1 MPAEQPKEFK
11 MKDLFIDVKLEAC
24 VNGNTYDFLGRKLF
38 SAQFFRQNIGFG
50 ITNIDIEVNTSLQ
63 PIVTVNFKDLYGQ
76 TIFGGQRKESN
87 DLSKNNESIDYSVLF
102 DWPPPKFLFSFKGYL
117 GKPVTWVL
125 NLKNTTT
132 SFNSSDGSYELKC
145 EFVPN
150 QWGFFADLPFLYLL
164 AVKRLRMNKLGEKAT
179 SEQKKQVTSIFD
191 LIKIGKQVEVKTQDT
206 TKEFDGL
213 VKKLGA
219 IKSNMAT
226 AISISNLISYG
237 DEIDGTVNNR
247 PVKNF
252 IAMKLPI
259 LNNLDPIINSKEKIE
274 LRLSDPAKLNHLNTY
289 LLLSIKFNHGGGFKD
304 GFDLFPDVPRN
315 YLLLNVN
322 NPVVSSA
329 KSQTI
334 GFITKNIEYIDD
346 EIKRRV
352 FSTSEKKLEKI
363 TIGEIF
369 SQLGKDAAFVMGSIL
384 DAGLDGYR
392 GNDNRF
398 KSRNSSIDFL
408 IGESFPLIVNSQ
420 GEEVPAIDD
429 NIKGLGINGID
440 VDGHEMKFVRDFI
453 SAISEGIARD
463 LLTDDANESQNDN
476 ILKSRIN
483 NLEIS
488 SDNPYKP
495 FYDNIA
501 INMLVR
507 SGIVGFLTRSNDP
520 NYPGEF
526 GGTALDFFDR
536 DGRQYMEEI
545 AVKDCSNITKNM
557 INSLSDIDAIL
568 LKRFCKFILKFYD
581 AEGRNLLIDTGEIG
595 TSINSLGATSGV
607 NGLVDYKVKMSSE
620 PDRFLTFR
628 ILWNELKK
636 PTLLD
641 DIDEVDLETLNMNED
656 GTFAV
661 PSTNGISNAQN
672 ALSFVDEAT
681 FTAVKIVNNNIG
693 YVNPFPGDHFFFT
706 ILNGDDNKKAQ
717 EVNSSVSDA
726 ELKSTDKDDESFF
739 DLGKIEVPGYVPVN
753 ALTDSEN
760 NTLNRIKI
768 IEKYKASGLVL
779 DFEELKNPKKSFYS
793 DGSLGNLIWNDTI
806 VKDDVAA
813 QQEASNG
820 TTPSKISIAGEFGYT
835 VCHHTIGDVGVFGLF
850 NFGVGTEADKGIS
863 QRIYLR
869 KMCET
874 LLKNIREV
882 DDEKNQ
888 IVGSV
893 LGKAGEQESAI
904 YKQMHV
910 LYHQWQSISY
920 SDIKNSN
927 GGLSGN
933 PDEHKNGDKFNVA
946 EKLEEKYGAHHEDFV
961 HEKDLN
967 GVPDGAFVYEYP
979 LQRINGIKPGEKPVK
994 VKDSIINL
1002 EPLYKPNGNT
1012 TVLNIIQQIC
1022 TKNNFLFIP
1031 IPGNPD
1037 YLNVS
1042 NIYSPSHQLAEI
1054 DIMNFFHVLFTPT
1067 PESRVKTKNDGD
1079 SLSLSENHRNYTTNS
1094 FAIKYGHPDNQIVS
1108 NIKVGTSDNKV
1119 TAESIVNLQRLVDNE
1134 NQNKKVTTDCSTLPV
1149 LAGRSYTA
1157 TVDMLGNAQVYP
1169 MQFFFLENSPLF
1181 GGLYQVMKVHHSIT
1195 PNDMKTSAEG
1205 IRMRFSPGSGYGS
1218 IRPITLDT
1226 FRDLGELEAPM
1237 AIGIGF
1243 SAEDRKN
1250 LEDVGKPFPTT
1261 TTSTA
1266 TSLSESKKRV
1276 VDKIIKFANQ
1286 AGIKDKN
1293 RLFCLLVIAK
1303 KEAQFTS
1310 AAESFAYSLANAR
1323 AVFGSR
1329 LKSYTD
1335 KQLKDNYLPPPYGEG
1350 SQEKLANLLYG
1361 NRYLNGPNEG
1371 YKYRGRGMTQVT
1383 FKSNYYA
1390 MSNNMKSVFSDLPAD
1405 FDLVQW
1411 PEALKNEDLAIKSLI
1426 AGKIKQQF
1434 GKFSKD
1440 IEFLN
1445 SPENIQKSNHGTSEK
1460 KKINQ
1465 KTYSHTLKEYHL
1477 LRNDSYIIEKLKDF
1491 EDYA

>member
-1 MPAEQPKEFK
+1 MPREQPKEFK

-24 VNGNTYDFLGRKLF
+24 ANGNTYDFLGRKLF
-38 SAQFFRQNIGFG
+38 SAQFFRENIGFG
-50 ITNIDIEVNTSLQ
+50 ITSIDIEVNTSLQ

-76 TIFGGQRKESN
+76 TIFGGQRRESH

-125 NLKNTTT
+125 NLKNTST

-150 QWGFFADLPFLYLL
+150 QWGFFADMPFLYLL
-164 AVKRLRMNKLGEKAT
+164 SVKRLRMNKLGLSASSK
-179 SEQKKQVTSIFD
+179 QKKEVTSIFD

-226 AISISNLISYG
+226 AISVSNLISYG

-247 PVKNF
+247 PVKDF
-252 IAMKLPI
+252 DSMQLPI
-259 LNNLDPIINSKEKIE
+259 LKNLDSAINTKEKIE
-274 LRLSDPAKLNHLNTY
+274 LRLGDPAKLSQLNTY
-289 LLLSIKFNHGGGFKD
+289 LLLSIKFNHGGVFKD
-304 GFDLFPDVPRN
+304 GFETFGVNRDYPS
-315 YLLLNVN
+315 LNLSDSN
-322 NPVVSSA
+322 TSSA

-334 GFITKNIEYIDD
+334 GFITKNIEKIDD

-392 GNDNRF
+392 GNSNRF
-398 KSRNSSIDFL
+398 SARNTAINHL
-408 IGESFPLIVNSQ
+408 IGESFPLVINGE
-420 GEEVPAIDD
+420 GEEVPAIND
-429 NIKGLGINGID
+429 NIKSLGVSGID
-440 VDGHEMKFVRDFI
+440 VDGNEMKFVRDFI

-463 LLTDDANESQNDN
+463 LLSDDATESQNDN

-545 AVKDCSNITKNM
+545 AVKDCSNITNNM
-557 INSLSDIDAIL
+557 INSLSDIDAVL
-568 LKRFCKFILKFYD
+568 LKRFCRFIVKFYD
-581 AEGRNLLIDTGEIG
+581 AEGDSLLTEDGKVG
-595 TSINSLGATSGV
+595 ASISSFSVSEL
-607 NGLVDYKVKMSSE
+607 LDYRVKMSSS
-620 PDRFLTFR
+620 PDKFLTFKT
-628 ILWNELKK
+628 LWSELKK

-641 DIDEVDLETLNMNED
+641 DIEEVDLYTLEMNED
-656 GTFAV
+656 GTFA
-661 PSTNGISNAQN
+661 PSNSGGIANAQN
-672 ALSFVDEAT
+672 ALSFVDETT

-706 ILNGDDNKKAQ
+706 VLNGEDNKKAQ
-717 EVNSSVSDA
+717 EVNSSASDA
-726 ELKSTDKDDESFF
+726 ELKSTDKDDEAFF
-739 DLGKIEVPGYVPVN
+739 DLGAREIPGYIPVN
-753 ALTDSEN
+753 ALTDSDN
-760 NTLNRIKI
+760 KKLNRVTI
-768 IEKYKASGLVL
+768 IEDYKNSSQVL
-779 DFEELKNPKKSFYS
+779 DLQESKNPKKSFYS
-793 DGSLGNLIWNDTI
+793 DGPLDNLIWSDKI
-806 VKDDVAA
+806 VKDDIEA
-813 QQEASNG
+813 QYESENG
-820 TTPSKISIAGEFGYT
+820 TDPSKISIAGEFGYT
-835 VCHHTIGDVGVFGLF
+835 VCHHTVGSVGVFGLF
-850 NFGVGTEADKGIS
+850 EYSSLDGDKGRS

-874 LLKNIREV
+874 LLKNIRAI

-893 LGKAGEQESAI
+893 LGKAGEQENAI

-933 PDEHKNGDKFNVA
+933 PDENKNGEKFNVA
-946 EKLEEKYGAHHEDFV
+946 EKLEEKYGAHHRDFV
-961 HEKDLN
+961 RETDLN
-967 GVPDGAFVYEYP
+967 GIPDGAFVYEYP
-979 LQRINGIKPGEKPVK
+979 LQRINGVKAGESPVK

-1002 EPLYKPNGNT
+1002 EPLYKPNANT

-1037 YLNVS
+1037 YLNVA

-1067 PESRVKTKNDGD
+1067 PESRVKNKNDGD
-1079 SLSLSENHRNYTTNS
+1079 SLSLSENHKTYDTNS

-1108 NIKVGTSDNKV
+1108 NIKVSTSDNKV

-1181 GGLYQVMKVHHSIT
+1181 GGLYQVMKVHHAIT

-1218 IRPITLDT
+1218 IKPITLDT
-1226 FRDLGELEAPM
+1226 FRDLGALEAPM
-1237 AIGIGF
+1237 AVGIGF
-1243 SAEDRKN
+1243 SVEDRKN
-1250 LEDVGKPFPTT
+1250 LVDVGKPFPT
-1261 TTSTA
+1261 SSVSSS
-1266 TSLSESKKRV
+1266 TSLSDNKKRV

-1303 KEAQFTS
+1303 KEAQFTT
-1310 AAESFAYSLANAR
+1310 ATESFAYSLSNAR
-1323 AVFGSR
+1323 AVFGKK
-1329 LKSYTD
+1329 LKPYTD
-1335 KQLKDNYLPPPYGEG
+1335 KQLKDNYLPPPYGNG

-1361 NRYLNGPNEG
+1361 GLYLNSPNEG
-1371 YKYRGRGMTQVT
+1371 HKYRGRGMTQVT

-1390 MSNNMKSVFSDLPAD
+1390 MTNNMKDIFPSLGAS

-1411 PEALKNEDLAIKSLI
+1411 PDALKNEDLAIMSLI
-1426 AGKIKQQF
+1426 AGKVKQQF

-1445 SPENIQKSNHGTSEK
+1445 SPENIQKSNHGTDPNKS
-1460 KKINQ
+1460 INQ
-1465 KTYSHTLKEYHL
+1465 KTYSKTLKEYHL